1 MVVLTLMLILML
13 MLLSI
18 LMLMLLSISM
28 YEFMM
33 PIHKMLIE

>member
-1 MVVLTLMLILML
+1 MLMVVLTLMLILML

-18 LMLMLLSISM
+18 LM
-28 YEFMM
+28 YEFKM